1 MSNTNY
7 LKELHGRTIRL
18 LRRYRGKT
26 RDVAYLETQKARGLW
41 AFIHINKCGGT
52 SVEQALNI
60 PKIHDTALQRRD
72 LLGANRWEKMTT
84 FSIVRHPHTRV
95 KSLYRYRVKTNQTG
109 MGDGHIG
116 LNDWIR
122 AVFAE
127 QDPTYYNYPLMFLPS
142 RAWLVDD
149 NDRIIVDFI
158 GKLENIADDWGHI
171 QDLIGIRADLP
182 QTNTTS
188 MGRSGAE
195 DLDYVS
201 RDILATCFDADFT
214 TFGYDR

>member
-7 LKELHGRTIRL
+7 LKGLHRRTIQL
-18 LRRYRGKT
+18 LRYCGKT
-26 RDVAYLETQKARGLW
+26 RQEAYLDTQKTRGLW

-52 SVEQALNI
+52 SVEQVLNI

-72 LLGANRWEKMTT
+72 LLGANRWEKLTS
-84 FSIVRHPHTRV
+84 FSIVRHPHARV
-95 KSLYRYRVKTNQTG
+95 KSLYRYRIKTNQTG

-127 QDPTYYNYPLMFLPS
+127 QDPAYYDKPQMFLSS

-158 GKLENIADDWGHI
+158 GKLETIADDWCHI
-171 QDLIGIRADLP
+171 QELIGIRADLP
-182 QTNTTS
+182 QANTTS
-188 MGRSGAE
+188 IGWSGSE
-195 DLDYVS
+195 DLDQAS
-201 RDILATCFDADFT
+201 RDTLATYFDADFT
-214 TFGYDR
+214 TFDYYR